1 MSALLRKIPS
11 TLLPIEVILVENGS
25 SDGTAQAC
33 QRLQQRFPQI
43 LRVESLAQ
51 AGYGRA
57 IKQGILQ
64 SRSTYLVIL
73 ECDCLDTDFA
83 FDSLD
88 RLRNQNARFVVA
100 SKRHAE
106 AVDERPWMRRSLTHV
121 YNRLLR
127 VFLGYPGTDTHGLK
141 AMETNLGK
149 QLCQLAVTSDEVFQT
164 EIVLL
169 AWRLGVDI
177 VELPLN
183 IRETRPAPVKV
194 VRRIPKVWKTILEL
208 RRSLARFPDE
218 NSTLAKSPLT
228 NLDSSLRQ
236 VVEAGNTSDADLLVN
251 TQWK

>member
-1 MSALLRKIPS
+1 MSAFLRKLPS
-11 TLLPIEVILVENGS
+11 TLLPTELILVENGS

-43 LRVESLAQ
+43 VRVELLAE

-73 ECDCLDTDFA
+73 ECDCLDSDFA
-83 FDSLD
+83 FDALD
-88 RLRNQNARFVVA
+88 RLQNQNARFVVA

-106 AVDERPWMRRSLTHV
+106 ALDERPWMRRSLTRV
-121 YNRLLR
+121 YNHLLR
-127 VFLGYPGTDTHGLK
+127 IFLGYPGTDTHGLK

-149 QLCQLAVTSDEVFQT
+149 QLCQLAITSDEVFQT

-177 VELPLN
+177 VELPLS

-194 VRRIPKVWKTILEL
+194 VRRIPKVWNTILEL

-218 NSTLAKSPLT
+218 RSTLAKAPVTSLDLSP
-228 NLDSSLRQ
+228 RQ
-236 VVEAGNTSDADLLVN
+236 VVEAGSTSDADLVVN